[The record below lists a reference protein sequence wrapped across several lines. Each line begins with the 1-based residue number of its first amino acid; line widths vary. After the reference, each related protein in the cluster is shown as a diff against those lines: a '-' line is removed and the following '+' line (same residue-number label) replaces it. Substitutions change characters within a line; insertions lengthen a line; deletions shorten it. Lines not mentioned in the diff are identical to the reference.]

1 MYNILFF
8 YLSAQYKF
16 KILHHKYKTNI
27 QIHTFCIEDPI
38 TRKSGEKIWHFK
50 LVVPTSI
57 AAI

>member
-1 MYNILFF
+1 MYYFF
-8 YLSAQYKF
+8 YLFTQNKF
-16 KILHHKYKTNI
+16 KSLHHKFKTNI
-27 QIHTFCIEDPI
+27 QVHTFCIQDPI